1 VKIIFRPYQNI
12 NGLILLKLFRMVKIL
27 SVFGTR
33 PEAIK
38 MAMLIKKLN
47 QSPDV
52 EHRLCVTAQH
62 REMLDQVLSFF
73 EITPNYDLN
82 IMKHSQDLTDITCA
96 VLNGLRDLFKKDHP
110 DIILV
115 QGDTT
120 TCMAASLAAFYA
132 GIKIGHIEAGLRTG
146 NLQSPFPEEANR
158 SLVTRLSDFHF
169 APTTRNKQ
177 NLEAEG
183 IRSDKIIVTGN
194 TVIDALLYAKD
205 KVNCFTDDVND
216 PVILRLFEENEKI
229 ILVTGHRRENFGE
242 GFINI
247 CHALKQIA
255 VDYPEVSIVYP
266 VHLNPNVQTPVIE
279 ILGRIKNIHL
289 IKPLSYPDFVYAMK
303 RSYFI
308 LTDSGGV
315 QEEAPSLGKP
325 VLVMRDT
332 TERPEAVETGTVK
345 LVGADRDKIIEG
357 VESLLINKDIYFKM
371 SKAHNPYGDGFAVS
385 RIVNFLNKN
394 LN

>member
-1 VKIIFRPYQNI
+1 
-12 NGLILLKLFRMVKIL
+12 MVKIL

-73 EITPNYDLN
+73 EITPDYDLN

-279 ILGRIKNIHL
+279 I
-289 IKPLSYPDFVYAMK
+289 
-303 RSYFI
+303 
-308 LTDSGGV
+308 
-315 QEEAPSLGKP
+315 
-325 VLVMRDT
+325 
-332 TERPEAVETGTVK
+332 
-345 LVGADRDKIIEG
+345 
-357 VESLLINKDIYFKM
+357 FK
-371 SKAHNPYGDGFAVS
+371 
-385 RIVNFLNKN
+385 
-394 LN
+394 